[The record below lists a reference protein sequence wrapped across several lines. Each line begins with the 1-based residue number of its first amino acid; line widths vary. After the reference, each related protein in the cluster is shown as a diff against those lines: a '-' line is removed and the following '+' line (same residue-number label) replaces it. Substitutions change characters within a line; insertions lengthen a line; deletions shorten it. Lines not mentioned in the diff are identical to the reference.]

1 LSIRPALFL
10 RLGLPAALAAGSLV
24 VLTSSSGTAAEPGA
38 YHPPFTNH
46 HTAAKA
52 EFEPNAVMVKFKA
65 KTTTSA
71 RKAAVTKFGATAEDS
86 VASSVVRLKG
96 TASAQDLLRKAKA
109 DPTVELASLNYKRH
123 LTSIPNDTYYNED
136 QKTYF
141 NTVRMPQAW
150 DVSKTTGSQLV
161 AVLDTGVDA
170 GHPDL
175 VGHLVAGYNATS
187 PNRGPID
194 DNGHGTMTLGII
206 AAAANNSTGVAGV
219 GWNAKAMPVK
229 VLDSEGSGYDVD
241 IAEGIDWAVAHHAKV
256 INMSLGGPGDNE
268 VLHNSIINAVNA
280 GVVVVVA
287 AGNEGNDTLQYPAA
301 YPESIAVAATD
312 AGGQL
317 TSFSSYGD
325 WVDLAAPGWDIL
337 STGVRSM
344 TPAGYLPYWYCTGTS
359 CSAPIVSGIAALVK
373 NKYPT
378 MTAPQVAQWLKT
390 LARDAGPRG
399 IDPYYGAGIVDA
411 YAALGGKWTTDF
423 PAGTDGNEQ
432 PGHALLIT
440 PEMSPLQTMFGV
452 EGDVDWYEVHSDTAR
467 NLKVTLTGPSFD
479 CASVPNIG
487 PRVDVYNDQLI
498 SLGQAVTP
506 YPTTP
511 IDPVTGCNRATE
523 LSATV
528 NASAEAGK
536 SIYIAV
542 RNDNGS
548 RDNNRPYKL
557 YVSADGVGST
567 PAGTDYPVK
576 NVAPRDLST
585 DAPVTAMPTVTF
597 ARPVTAGTVS
607 GTTVRL
613 LSGKTGAS
621 IGATVEYSADTNVAT
636 IKPTTPL
643 LDNTPYKIVV
653 SGVEGAD
660 GATIAPFS
668 SVFSTANTAPQPV
681 GTFDATGAYLAA
693 NLSWKVPA
701 TTDLDQVIVRRNAGS
716 KVPTITTGTLVYAGT
731 KSSVKDTGLAQGIT
745 YTYAAWIKDRTGLVS
760 PVATTQLL
768 GMKTGIRMSSVLLNY
783 GDSLTIKGSTVRI
796 DGAAYPGLVSN
807 LYVRPK
813 NSTKFTLLTT
823 FKASST
829 GTSSFVHKPTVSS
842 VYMLTFPGNAD
853 LMGTRTVDVTVEVAP
868 TISATL
874 TPATMPLGKTTVLS
888 GYVTP
893 AHSGKP
899 VYLQQYGNKVWKS
912 IASVKL
918 SSTGKYVFSMKPAVR
933 GQIAYRVWFPADA
946 DHAQAYSAAKV
957 VTIT

>member
-1 LSIRPALFL
+1 LSIRPAHLL
-10 RLGLPAALAAGSLV
+10 RLGLPAALAAGALV
-24 VLTSSSGTAAEPGA
+24 TLTSSSGSAAEPGV
-38 YHPPFTNH
+38 YHPPFTAH
-46 HTAAKA
+46 HTNAKP

-71 RKAAVTKFGATAEDS
+71 RKAAVSKFGATAEDS
-86 VASSVVRLKG
+86 VTSSVVRLKG
-96 TASAQDLLRKAKA
+96 TASAQDLLKKAKA

-123 LTSIPNDTYYNED
+123 LTATPNDLYYKGV
-136 QKTYF
+136 QKAYLD
-141 NTVRMPQAW
+141 TVRMPQGW
-150 DVSKTTGSQLV
+150 DLSKTTGSQLV

-175 VGHLVAGYNATS
+175 AGHLVAGYNATS

-206 AAAANNSTGVAGV
+206 AASANNGIGVAGI

-241 IAEGIDWAVAHHAKV
+241 IAEGIDWAVAHGAKV

-268 VLHNSIINAVNA
+268 VLHAAVTNAVNQ
-280 GVVVVVA
+280 GVVVVVS
-287 AGNEGNDTLQYPAA
+287 AGNDGNDTVQYPAA
-301 YPESIAVAATD
+301 YPEAIAVGATD
-312 AGGQL
+312 AVGQL

-325 WVDLAAPGWDIL
+325 WVDLAAPGWNIL
-337 STGVRSM
+337 STGLRAK
-344 TPAGYLPYWYCTGTS
+344 TPPGFVPYWYCTGTS
-359 CSAPIVSGIAALVK
+359 CSAPIVSGIAALVR

-399 IDPYYGAGIVDA
+399 TDPYYGAGIVDA

-423 PAGTDGNEQ
+423 PVGTDGNEQ
-432 PGHALLIT
+432 PAHALTIT
-440 PEMSPLQTMFGV
+440 AGSPIQKTFAT
-452 EGDVDWYEVHSDTAR
+452 EGDVDWYEVDSAAAR

-479 CASVPNIG
+479 CASVGNVG
-487 PRVDVYNDQLI
+487 PRVDVYNGQLI
-498 SLGQAVTP
+498 SLGHAVTP

-511 IDPVTGCNRATE
+511 IDPDTGCNRAAE

-528 NASAEAGK
+528 NASAEAG
-536 SIYIAV
+536 ITYVAV

-548 RDNNRPYKL
+548 RDTRPYTL
-557 YVSADGVGST
+557 NVSAEGAGST
-567 PAGTDYPVK
+567 PSGTAYPVL
-576 NVAPRDLST
+576 NVAPTYSLPST
-585 DAPVTAMPTVTF
+585 KPSVGF
-597 ARPVTAGTVS
+597 ARPVTAASVS
-607 GTTVRL
+607 DTTVRL
-613 LSGKTGAS
+613 LNAKTSAS
-621 IGATVEYSADTNVAT
+621 VAATVDYGAEFNAAT
-636 IKPTTPL
+636 ITPTAPL

-653 SGVEGAD
+653 NGVEGAD
-660 GATIAPFS
+660 GAVLPAFS
-668 SVFSTANTAPQPV
+668 IVFSTANTAPQPV

-693 NLSWKVPA
+693 NLSWKVPT
-701 TTDLDQVIVRRNAGS
+701 TTDIDQVIVRRNAGS
-716 KVPTITTGTLVYAGT
+716 KVPTMTTGTLVYAGT
-731 KSSVKDTGLAQGIT
+731 KSSVKDTGLAQGVT

-768 GMKTGIRMSSVLLNY
+768 GMKTGIRMSSVLINN
-783 GDSLTIKGSTVRI
+783 GDSLTIKASTVRI
-796 DGAAYPGLVSN
+796 DGVPYPGLPTN

-813 NSTKFTLLTT
+813 NSTKFTLLAA

-829 GTSSFVHKPTVSS
+829 GTNSFVDKPTVSS

-874 TPATMPLGKTTVLS
+874 TPTTIPLGKIVSLS

-899 VYLQQYGNKVWKS
+899 VYLQQYGNKVWTS
-912 IASVKL
+912 IASYKQTA
-918 SSTGKYVFSMKPAVR
+918 TGKYAFSMKPAAR

-946 DHAQAYSAAKV
+946 DHAQAFSASKV
-957 VTIT
+957 VTIS